1 MASGEDTKDR
11 EDLAACLVG
20 RARPCEITAEGL
32 SVAEEYLRQHLEG
45 FGSGT
50 LLGFDRRFI
59 AGLLSEAL
67 RASHVVF
74 RMP

>member
-1 MASGEDTKDR
+1 MACGEDTKDR

-20 RARPCEITAEGL
+20 GARPCEITTEGL
-32 SVAEEYLRQHLEG
+32 LAAEKYLRQHLQG

-50 LLGFDRRFI
+50 PLGFHQRFI
-59 AGLLSEAL
+59 ASLLSEAL
-67 RASHVVF
+67 RASNVVF